1 MARFRAMQLASA
13 PRRGGGRA
21 GTTWLPR
28 STRGAVRPASAQ
40 PQPSSPPGVFPALPN
55 PQDVPPRA
63 VTTRPE
69 PGNPL
74 PLPPRATHPT
84 RERRPRGLPRRRRE
98 LRSSASSGARP
109 RAQPREHPQPGPVSA
124 AAARFQVSAGGAGL
138 AWWRLP
144 GRCSAAGGVRA
155 PARAAA
161 EHPPPAAAR
170 APAKSRSADARDAGG
185 SARPRAQCGA
195 AIPPAR
201 QHPPGCG
208 RQARESPPRPAP
220 ARPPMRCPF

>member
-1 MARFRAMQLASA
+1 M
-13 PRRGGGRA
+13 
-21 GTTWLPR
+21 
-28 STRGAVRPASAQ
+28 RPASAQ

-185 SARPRAQCGA
+185 SGA
-195 AIPPAR
+195 PTRTVRGRDPS
-201 QHPPGCG
+201 
-208 RQARESPPRPAP
+208 RQAAPAGLRSAGPRVSAP
-220 ARPPMRCPF
+220 ARPGPPPDAMPFLMLWPWFSQ